1 MRELSG
7 RPSSRLSDAAL
18 PIDMAEADRLFADAL
33 SGAGR
38 VLLAVSGGPDSV
50 ALMRLCAALAQAERE
65 RGGCDWKIE
74 VATVDHGLR
83 AASRAEAEEVGRLAA
98 ACGLPHAILTWNEPK
113 ASSKT
118 SSGTKTSSDTRPQT
132 RLQER
137 ARAARYAL
145 LASRAREIGA
155 DLLLT
160 AHTLDDQAETVLMR
174 IAHGSGLAGLAA
186 MRPLTQRAEGLR
198 HARPLLGVAKSRLV
212 ATCVANGWPFIED
225 PSNADPRFAR
235 ARWRRLAPALRREG
249 LTAERLAKL
258 AWRAARAEEAL
269 ETKAAEAFGQ
279 AKIAASTIEAGAHRS
294 EPFDLSLDF
303 GGLVMREPRDIVLRV
318 LLLGLAEL
326 RRGGAAARARAMAPI
341 RLERAESALVA
352 LISALSTR
360 QPVRRTLSGA
370 LLSLDAAGRLDLRLE
385 APRRRGRIV
394 AEVPNASQARPRSR
408 PKAANP
414 GNSNASMVLV

>member
-186 MRPLTQRAEGLR
+186 MR
-198 HARPLLGVAKSRLV
+198 
-212 ATCVANGWPFIED
+212 I
-225 PSNADPRFAR
+225 
-235 ARWRRLAPALRREG
+235 
-249 LTAERLAKL
+249 
-258 AWRAARAEEAL
+258 
-269 ETKAAEAFGQ
+269 
-279 AKIAASTIEAGAHRS
+279 ST
-294 EPFDLSLDF
+294 
-303 GGLVMREPRDIVLRV
+303 V
-318 LLLGLAEL
+318 
-326 RRGGAAARARAMAPI
+326 
-341 RLERAESALVA
+341 SA
-352 LISALSTR
+352 
-360 QPVRRTLSGA
+360 
-370 LLSLDAAGRLDLRLE
+370 
-385 APRRRGRIV
+385 
-394 AEVPNASQARPRSR
+394 
-408 PKAANP
+408 
-414 GNSNASMVLV
+414 